1 MTAPPH
7 PPAMTDRYTQTEMVY
22 AVLYRGRRMTLW
34 EIRDAI
40 FDRFGKHCAETSIS
54 ARIREIP
61 KTFSRAYAKSE
72 RVVDGEKLRGVWEYY
87 LLEVPAARESASVS
101 AFGPP
106 SRHAT

>member
-1 MTAPPH
+1 MKSHIHT
-7 PPAMTDRYTQTEMVY
+7 PARTDRYTQTEMVY
-22 AVLYRGRRMTLW
+22 AVLYRWRRMTLW
-34 EIRDAI
+34 EIRAAI
-40 FDRFGKHCAETSIS
+40 SDRFGISCAETSIS

-61 KTFSRAYAKSE
+61 KTFGRAYAKRE
-72 RVVDGEKLRGVWEYY
+72 RIVDGKKLRGVWEYY

>member
-1 MTAPPH
+1 MNQSTARN
-7 PPAMTDRYTQTEMVY
+7 DQYTQAEMVY
-22 AVLYRGRRMTLW
+22 AVLYRGARLTLW
-34 EIRDAI
+34 EIRAAI
-40 FDRFGKHCAETSIS
+40 LDRFGKSCAETSIS

-61 KTFSRAYAKSE
+61 KIFGRAYAKSE
-72 RVVDGEKLRGVWEYY
+72 RVVDGKKLRGVWEYY